1 MVFKNYANGV
11 VCGGFLKQVGATLGP
26 ELHLEMQS
34 HGSGVEGAYRKHLF
48 QLPLTRRQM
57 FTLI

>member
-1 MVFKNYANGV
+1 MQW
-11 VCGGFLKQVGATLGP
+11 CGEFLKQVGATLGP
-26 ELHLEMQS
+26 ELCLEIQS
-34 HGSGVEGAYRKHLF
+34 QDGDVEGAYREPLF